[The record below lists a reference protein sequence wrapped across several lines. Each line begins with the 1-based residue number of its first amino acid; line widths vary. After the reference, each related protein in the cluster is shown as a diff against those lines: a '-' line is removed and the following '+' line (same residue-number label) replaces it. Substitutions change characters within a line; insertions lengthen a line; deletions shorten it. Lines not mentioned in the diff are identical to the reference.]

1 MTYDCIIIGG
11 GAAGLFCAAG
21 FEKQVNGL
29 ILERSSQPGVKLLM
43 SGSGQCNVTHGGSIK
58 DFVPRY
64 GKNGP
69 RIRSC
74 LYKYNNLHL
83 QNFLRENG
91 IACVQREDGKIFPA
105 SMDARQ
111 IRDMLVT
118 RAKQNGFTLETRAEV
133 VQVRQT
139 ADKLWQVTYN
149 QKVSV
154 CHFLIVASGGC
165 SYPSTG
171 SDGSFF
177 QILKRDLNLPVTNLQ
192 PALTPVNVTKYP
204 YSALSGIGLE
214 NVRLTVWRQQRKA
227 AENTGSL
234 LFTHENFSGPLILN
248 TSKDI
253 LRNDE
258 IKLNYIYPMSKTEA
272 LENII
277 NVMQNTRMRLHNLLP
292 PIFGLP
298 KAMMQT
304 ILSETGDKPKA
315 VAARLTEDSFTV
327 KSLVGFSKAMVTSG
341 GIDLS
346 SMDLKTMESRKY
358 SGLFII
364 GEVLDIDGETGGY
377 NLQFAYASA
386 KAACAAITGR

>member
-341 GIDLS
+341 GIDS
-346 SMDLKTMESRKY
+346 SVRLCKR
-358 SGLFII
+358 
-364 GEVLDIDGETGGY
+364 
-377 NLQFAYASA
+377 
-386 KAACAAITGR
+386 